1 MPKRPVKGLSRDRL
15 EKIVRKEAPGY
26 RIAPEQKAQPA
37 DRAQRYAKPDVTVPS
52 IDTMRRKYQDRG
64 PGADR
69 AERKTPKRGTG
80 EAPGRVVKLEP
91 EDGNADARRV
101 APKRIL
107 ISGKGKV
114 ISRQG

>member
-1 MPKRPVKGLSRDRL
+1 MPKRPPKGLTRDQL

-26 RIAPEQKAQPA
+26 RIAPEQKASPA

-52 IDTMRRKYQDRG
+52 IDAMRKKYQDRG

-69 AERKTPKRGTG
+69 AERKTPKRAAG
-80 EAPGRVVKLEP
+80 APGRVVKLEP

-101 APKRIL
+101 APKRVL
-107 ISGKGKV
+107 ISPKGKV